1 MAADFSR
8 LTETCQAI
16 VSSAD
21 IVHLDIMDG
30 HFASP
35 MTMGPHIVAAIRK
48 LTPLPLDLHLMVEY
62 PEEFLEVL
70 RLAGADRIAVHWETC
85 RDPWAV
91 LGRIRD
97 LGALAGIAVT
107 LETPISVLRAVL
119 PRADYVVIVSVDLH
133 GADHG
138 FQPAA
143 IEKIRE
149 VVGMRGDDSRPQI
162 AVDGAITPQ
171 TAASVKKA
179 GADILIAG
187 GAIFNGGNPQQAIH
201 RLRDA

>member
-16 VSSAD
+16 ESSAD
-21 IVHLDIMDG
+21 MVHLDIMDG

-48 LTPLPLDLHLMVEY
+48 LTSLPLDLHLMVEH
-62 PEEFLEVL
+62 PEEFLEAF
-70 RLAGADRIAVHWETC
+70 RLAKADRIAIHWETC

-97 LGALAGIAVT
+97 LGALAGMAVT
-107 LETPISVLRAVL
+107 LETPTSVLRAVL
-119 PRADYVVIVSVDLH
+119 PLTDYVVIVSVDLH
-133 GADHG
+133 GANHS
-138 FQPAA
+138 FQPIA

-149 VVGMRGDDSRPQI
+149 VVAMRGDDGRPQI
-162 AVDGAITPQ
+162 AVDGGITPQ
-171 TAASVKKA
+171 TATSVKKA

-187 GAIFNGGNPQQAIH
+187 GAIFHGENLQQAIH
-201 RLRDA
+201 SLRNA